1 MAFTEEQEKAIL
13 DFIAKTS
20 AQAEKQAEAP
30 AQKAEAFKTVVDE
43 AKEAVN
49 AEKNAETV
57 LAKIQEAV
65 KFNFSVKDFVE
76 KNKSTLPEEA
86 TKILATV
93 EGKVYKNE
101 GEKANAVRKNL
112 IESFIEK
119 QENIDFLTDSL
130 KAKASNFKA
139 LAETDKERRSQEFWD
154 LVETGVELKFN
165 KKRTKELNKLN
176 GIPAGGSSGNIL
188 QDKILAKA
196 KEKFNQ
202 K

>member
-1 MAFTEEQEKAIL
+1 MAFTEEQEQAIL
-13 DFIAKTS
+13 NFITKTS
-20 AQAEKQAEAP
+20 APAEKPAEAP
-30 AQKAEAFKTVVDE
+30 AQKAEASKTVVDE

-49 AEKNAETV
+49 AEKNAETA
-57 LAKIQEAV
+57 LAKIQESV
-65 KFNFSVKDFVE
+65 KFNLSVKDFVE

-86 TKILATV
+86 SKILATV

-101 GEKANAVRKNL
+101 SEKANAVRKNL

-119 QENIDFLTDSL
+119 QENMDFLSDSL
-130 KAKASNFKA
+130 KAKALTFKN
-139 LAETDKERRSQEFWD
+139 LAETDKERRSNEFWD
-154 LVETGVELKFN
+154 LVDIGVELKFN
-165 KKRTKELNKLN
+165 KNKAKELNIAK

-196 KEKFNQ
+196 KEKFNH